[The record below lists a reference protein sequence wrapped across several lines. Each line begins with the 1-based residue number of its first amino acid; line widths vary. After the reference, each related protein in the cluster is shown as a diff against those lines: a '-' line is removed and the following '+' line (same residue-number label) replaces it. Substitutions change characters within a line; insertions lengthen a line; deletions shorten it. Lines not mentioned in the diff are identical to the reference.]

1 MSVPTGREE
10 SATGRETKSGRTRE
24 NFWRRK
30 RSDSIRKDGIKDS
43 RSDSMHDREGLN
55 LTHETKRRE
64 IEGVID
70 MEKMEILNNCAVGF
84 SCKPY
89 QISDLA
95 GYFRKARLDGFNV
108 LRMADASILLMF
120 DDEGKRKRK
129 EIMESGVL

>member
-10 SATGRETKSGRTRE
+10 SATGRETKS
-24 NFWRRK
+24 
-30 RSDSIRKDGIKDS
+30 
-43 RSDSMHDREGLN
+43 
-55 LTHETKRRE
+55 
-64 IEGVID
+64 
-70 MEKMEILNNCAVGF
+70 VGF